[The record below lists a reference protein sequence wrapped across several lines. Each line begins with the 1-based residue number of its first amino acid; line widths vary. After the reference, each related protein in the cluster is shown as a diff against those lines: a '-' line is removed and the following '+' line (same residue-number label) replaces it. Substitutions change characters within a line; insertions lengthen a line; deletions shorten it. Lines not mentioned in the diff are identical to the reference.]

1 MQWHWNGWE
10 SEISTLIL
18 AQRDTCTQQ
27 IQAHTHKSEIDLS
40 IFIDDT
46 FDLNFPFGSAC
57 SKCKCDCISK
67 EMRKLSVSNVCKILH
82 I

>member
-18 AQRDTCTQQ
+18 AQKDTCTQQ
-27 IQAHTHKSEIDLS
+27 IKAHTHKSEIDLS

-46 FDLNFPFGSAC
+46 FDLNFPSA
-57 SKCKCDCISK
+57 
-67 EMRKLSVSNVCKILH
+67 LHAVSASAIAFLKK
-82 I
+82 